1 MTRKRSMTLLAA
13 VLALSLLAP
22 AASADH
28 PDDGD
33 HLDRPDPNEAIEAH
47 DQAQA
52 ELGDIVSEGPFA
64 KVTKNLQLAG
74 RGERLV
80 ENATTD
86 VWAHQGFAYTGTFN
100 SPCPPD
106 PEAGVWVWNVRNKNN
121 PEFVTVIE
129 SEPGDRTNDVKVAT
143 MNSGDIL
150 VMTNESCGGGDG
162 GFEIYDVDDPTNP
175 VKLASVTIDEL
186 NPISNAL
193 FGGIENVG
201 THNLWLFTQ
210 GANDYVAVVA
220 ETAFDNFMVFD
231 ITDPTNPTLAA
242 AWGAEEIF
250 DPGVGELID
259 LGDPDQ
265 VSQVLDAALWLISGF
280 GSSAN
285 RFLHD
290 ITVTED
296 GNHAYLS
303 NWDAGLVLL
312 DISDLAS
319 LTSISLPNDRLVSVA
334 LDPANGSRDG
344 EVNSHAA
351 WPSEDG
357 SIVVETEEDFAAWV
371 SVTPPGN
378 LTFGEF
384 PWNTIPGVTVS
395 TTAGDDFE
403 ANQTGNTA
411 IVTASSVT
419 ITSGPLAGNVYP
431 ASELAGNQ
439 PKISDTGPIEAEA
452 VWVGQGCDTDN
463 FANPEVDGPGVFD
476 PHLNDPDG
484 KIAVVRRGGC
494 SFTSKLGAAQAAGAV
509 AIVIANN
516 QRADSAWGGVRIW
529 DYTDPANPI
538 LASVFD
544 TTCSASPVALPECN
558 PLGTY
563 SVHNVVVETK
573 GNKVFAY
580 ISWYW
585 DGMLVL
591 DVTDPYNPVEVARYF
606 DNSEAFL
613 ESNGGNPHSFWGVYK
628 EKNSPWIYGSDR
640 NGGLYIF
647 RMQGRGSG

>member
-1 MTRKRSMTLLAA
+1 MGRRRYM
-13 VLALSLLAP
+13 VLVTVIVALGLIAP
-22 AASADH
+22 AAGADH
-28 PDDGD
+28 PDGGE
-33 HLDRPDPNEAIEAH
+33 HLDRPSPNEELEAL
-47 DQAQA
+47 DLAQ
-52 ELGDIVSEGPFA
+52 LGDVISDAPFA
-64 KVTKNLQLAG
+64 KVTKNLELRG
-74 RGERLV
+74 RGERLDLD
-80 ENATTD
+80 ATTD
-86 VWAHQGFAYTGTFN
+86 VWAHDGFAYTGTFN

-106 PEAGVWVWNVRNKNN
+106 PEAGIWVWDVHNKNK
-121 PEFVTVIE
+121 PGFVGVIE
-129 SEPGDRTNDVKVAT
+129 SEPGDRTNDVKVAA

-162 GFEIYDVDDPTNP
+162 GFEIYNVDDPASP
-175 VKLASVTIDEL
+175 VKLGSVTIDEL

-210 GANDYVAVVA
+210 GSNDYVAVVA

-231 ITDPTNPTLAA
+231 ITDPTNPTLAV

-250 DPGVGELID
+250 ASGVGD
-259 LGDPDQ
+259 LTDLEDEDQ
-265 VSQVLDAALWLISGF
+265 VDQVLDAAIWLITGF
-280 GSSAN
+280 GESNN

-290 ITVTED
+290 ITITAD
-296 GNHAYLS
+296 GNQAYLS

-319 LTSISLPNDRLVSVA
+319 LTSVSLPTDRLISIA

-357 SIVVETEEDFAAWV
+357 SIVVETEEDFNAWV

-378 LTFGEF
+378 ITFGDF
-384 PWNTIPGVTVS
+384 PWNTIPGVAIS

-403 ANQTGNTA
+403 ANQTGNL
-411 IVTASSVT
+411 VTMTSTSVT
-419 ITSGPLAGNVYP
+419 VDSGPLAGNVYP
-431 ASELAGNQ
+431 AAELSGSQ
-439 PKISDTGPIEAEA
+439 PKIADTGPIEAEA
-452 VWVGQGCDTDN
+452 VWVGRGCDTNN
-463 FANPEVDGPGVFD
+463 FLHPDIDDPGVVD
-476 PHLNDPDG
+476 PHLNDPED

-494 SFTSKLGAAQAAGAV
+494 SFTSKLGAAQAAGA
-509 AIVIANN
+509 IGIIIANN
-516 QRADSAWGGVRIW
+516 LTDDSPWGGIRIW
-529 DYTDPANPI
+529 DYSDPENPL

-544 TTCSASPVALPECN
+544 TTCSASPTPLPECD
-558 PLGTY
+558 PLGVY
-563 SVHNVVVETK
+563 SVHNVIVESR

-580 ISWYW
+580 VSWYR

-591 DVTDPYNPVEVARYF
+591 DVSDPYDPVEVARYF
-606 DNSEAFL
+606 DNSEEFL
-613 ESNGGNPHSFWGVYK
+613 ESNGGNPHDFWGVYK
-628 EKNSPWIYGSDR
+628 ETNSPWIYGSDR

-647 RMQGRGSG
+647 RQQGAGSG

>member
-1 MTRKRSMTLLAA
+1 MARKRSM
-13 VLALSLLAP
+13 ALVAIVIALGLIAP
-22 AASADH
+22 AAGADH
-28 PDDGD
+28 PDGGE
-33 HLDRPDPNEAIEAH
+33 HLDRPSPNEELETLDH
-47 DQAQA
+47 AQ
-52 ELGDIVSEGPFA
+52 LGDVVSDAPFA
-64 KVTKNLQLAG
+64 KVTKNLELRG

-80 ENATTD
+80 LDATTD
-86 VWAHQGFAYTGTFN
+86 VWAHEGFAYTGTFN

-106 PEAGVWVWNVRNKNN
+106 PEAGVWVWDVHNKNN
-121 PEFVTVIE
+121 PGFVGVIE

-162 GFEIYDVDDPTNP
+162 GFEIYNVDDPANP

-186 NPISNAL
+186 NPISDAL
-193 FGGIENVG
+193 FGGIANVG
-201 THNLWLFTQ
+201 THNQWLFTQ
-210 GANDYVAVVA
+210 GSNDYVAVVA
-220 ETAFDNFMVFD
+220 ETAFDTFMVFN

-250 DPGVGELID
+250 DPGVGD
-259 LGDPDQ
+259 LTDLADPDQ
-265 VSQVLDAALWLISGF
+265 VDRVLNAALWLVDGF
-280 GSSAN
+280 GNSAN

-290 ITVTED
+290 ITVTAD
-296 GNHAYLS
+296 GNQAYLS

-319 LTSISLPNDRLVSVA
+319 LTSVSLPNDRLVSVA

-357 SIVVETEEDFAAWV
+357 SIVVETEEDFSAWV

-378 LTFGEF
+378 LTFGDF
-384 PWNTIPGVTVS
+384 PWNTIPGVAVS

-403 ANQTGNTA
+403 ANQTGNLVTMTA
-411 IVTASSVT
+411 TSVT
-419 ITSGPLAGNVYP
+419 VDSGPLAGNVYP
-431 ASELAGNQ
+431 AAELAGNQ
-439 PKISDTGPIEAEA
+439 PKIADTGPIEAEA

-463 FANPEVDGPGVFD
+463 FINPEIDVPGVVD
-476 PHLNDPDG
+476 PHLNDPDD

-494 SFTSKLGAAQAAGAV
+494 SFTSKLGAAQAAGAIG
-509 AIVIANN
+509 IVIANN
-516 QRADSAWGGVRIW
+516 QTEDTPWGGIRIW
-529 DYTDPANPI
+529 DYSDPENPV
-538 LASVFD
+538 LASLFD
-544 TTCSASPVALPECN
+544 TVCSAAPEPLPECD

-563 SVHNVVVETK
+563 SVHNVVVETR

-580 ISWYW
+580 VSWYW

-606 DNSEAFL
+606 DNSEEFL
-613 ESNGGNPHSFWGVYK
+613 ESNGGNPHDFWGVYK
-628 EKNSPWIYGSDR
+628 ETNSPWIYGSDR

-647 RMQGRGSG
+647 RQQGAGSG

>member
-1 MTRKRSMTLLAA
+1 
-13 VLALSLLAP
+13 VALVAIVIALGLITP
-22 AASADH
+22 AAGADH
-28 PDDGD
+28 PDAGE
-33 HLDRPDPNEAIEAH
+33 HLDRPSPNEELETLDH
-47 DQAQA
+47 AQ
-52 ELGDIVSEGPFA
+52 LGDVVSDAPFA
-64 KVTKNLQLAG
+64 KVTKNLELRG
-74 RGERLV
+74 RGERLDLD
-80 ENATTD
+80 ATTD
-86 VWAHQGFAYTGTFN
+86 VWAHEGFAYTGTFN

-106 PEAGVWVWNVRNKNN
+106 PEAGVWVWDVHNKNN
-121 PEFVTVIE
+121 PGFVGVIE

-162 GFEIYDVDDPTNP
+162 GFEIYDVDDPANP
-175 VKLASVTIDEL
+175 VKLGSVTIDEL

-193 FGGIENVG
+193 FGGITDVG

-210 GANDYVAVVA
+210 GSNDYVAVVA
-220 ETAFDNFMVFD
+220 ETAFDTFMVFD
-231 ITDPTNPTLAA
+231 ITDPTTPTLTA

-250 DPGVGELID
+250 DPGVGD
-259 LGDPDQ
+259 LTDLTDPDQ
-265 VSQVLDAALWLISGF
+265 VDRVLAAAIWLTTGF
-280 GSSAN
+280 GDSAN

-290 ITVTED
+290 ITITAD
-296 GNHAYLS
+296 GNQAYLS

-319 LTSISLPNDRLVSVA
+319 LTSVSLPNERLISVA
-334 LDPANGSRDG
+334 LDPTNGSRDG

-357 SIVVETEEDFAAWV
+357 SIVVETEEDFSAWV

-378 LTFGEF
+378 LTFGDF
-384 PWNTIPGVTVS
+384 PWNTIPGVAVS

-403 ANQTGNTA
+403 ANQTGNMVTMTA
-411 IVTASSVT
+411 TSVT
-419 ITSGPLAGNVYP
+419 VNAGPLAGNVYP
-431 ASELAGNQ
+431 AAELSGNQ
-439 PKISDTGPIEAEA
+439 PKIADTGPIEAEA

-463 FANPEVDGPGVFD
+463 FINPEIDEPGVVD
-476 PHLNDPDG
+476 AHINDPAG

-494 SFTSKLGAAQAAGAV
+494 SFTSKLGAAQAAGA
-509 AIVIANN
+509 IGIIIANN
-516 QRADSAWGGVRIW
+516 LADDSPWGGIRIW
-529 DYTDPANPI
+529 DYTDPENPV
-538 LASVFD
+538 LASLFD
-544 TTCSASPVALPECN
+544 TTCSASPTPLPECD

-563 SVHNVVVETK
+563 SVHNVVVETR

-580 ISWYW
+580 VSWYR

-606 DNSEAFL
+606 DNSEEFL
-613 ESNGGNPHSFWGVYK
+613 ESNGGNPHDFWGVYK
-628 EKNSPWIYGSDR
+628 ETNSPWIYGSDR

-647 RMQGRGSG
+647 RQQGGGSG

>member
-1 MTRKRSMTLLAA
+1 MARERT
-13 VLALSLLAP
+13 VALVAMIIALGLIAP
-22 AASADH
+22 GAGADH
-28 PDDGD
+28 PDGGE
-33 HLDRPDPNEAIEAH
+33 HLDRPSPNQELEALDH
-47 DQAQA
+47 AQ
-52 ELGDIVSEGPFA
+52 LGDVVSDAPFA
-64 KVTKNLQLAG
+64 KVMKNLELVG

-80 ENATTD
+80 VDATTD
-86 VWAHQGFAYTGTFN
+86 VWAHDGFAYTGTFN

-106 PEAGVWVWNVRNKNN
+106 PEAGVWVWDVKNKNK
-121 PEFVTVIE
+121 PGFVGVIE

-162 GFEIYDVDDPTNP
+162 GFEIYNVDDPANP
-175 VKLASVTIDEL
+175 VKLGSVTIDEL
-186 NPISNAL
+186 NPISDAL
-193 FGGIENVG
+193 FGGITDVG

-220 ETAFDNFMVFD
+220 ETAFDTFMVFD
-231 ITDPTNPTLAA
+231 ITDPTNPSLAA

-250 DPGVGELID
+250 DPGVGD
-259 LGDPDQ
+259 LTDLTDPEQ
-265 VSQVLDAALWLISGF
+265 VDRVLDAAIWLITGF
-280 GSSAN
+280 GDSAN

-290 ITVTED
+290 ITITAD
-296 GNHAYLS
+296 GNEAYLS
-303 NWDAGLVLL
+303 NWDAGLVLI

-319 LTSISLPNDRLVSVA
+319 LTSPSLPNERLISVA

-357 SIVVETEEDFAAWV
+357 SIVVETEEDFSAWV

-378 LTFGEF
+378 ITFGDFE
-384 PWNTIPGVTVS
+384 WNTIPGVAIS

-403 ANQTGNTA
+403 ASQTGNLVTMTA
-411 IVTASSVT
+411 TSVT
-419 ITSGPLAGNVYP
+419 VDSGPLVGNVYP
-431 ASELAGNQ
+431 AAELAGNQ
-439 PKISDTGPIEAEA
+439 PKIADTGPIEAEA

-463 FANPEVDGPGVFD
+463 FINPEVDVPGVVD

-494 SFTSKLGAAQAAGAV
+494 SFTSKLGAAQAAGAIGI
-509 AIVIANN
+509 IVANN
-516 QRADSAWGGVRIW
+516 ETEDTPWGGIRIW
-529 DYTDPANPI
+529 DYSDPENPV
-538 LASVFD
+538 LASLFD
-544 TTCSASPVALPECN
+544 TTCSAAASPLPECD
-558 PLGTY
+558 PLGIY
-563 SVHNVVVETK
+563 SVHNVVVESR

-580 ISWYW
+580 VSWYW

-591 DVTDPYNPVEVARYF
+591 DVTDPYNPIEVARYF
-606 DNSEAFL
+606 DNSGEFL
-613 ESNGGNPHSFWGVYK
+613 ESNGGNPHDFWGVYK
-628 EKNSPWIYGSDR
+628 ETNSPWIYGSDR

-647 RMQGRGSG
+647 RQQGAGSG